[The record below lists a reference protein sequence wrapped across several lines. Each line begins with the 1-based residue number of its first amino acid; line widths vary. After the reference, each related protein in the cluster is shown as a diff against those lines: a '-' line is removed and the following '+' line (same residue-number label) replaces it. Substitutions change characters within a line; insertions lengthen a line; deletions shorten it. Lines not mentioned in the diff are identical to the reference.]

1 MATVDRRKLVFTDET
16 GFHLAFTRA
25 FGRAPRGARVVGRV
39 PFKRG
44 SNHSLIGSLGLRGML
59 ASMLLTGSVDHA
71 VFDAFVNELLL
82 PQLRAGDV
90 LLLDNLPAHK
100 ASAIEESAA
109 RAKAGVI
116 WLPAYSPDFSPN
128 ENCWL
133 KIKTFVRG
141 RQPRTAPDL
150 NKVVSA
156 AIQAVTKEDIAAWFK
171 HCGY

>member
-1 MATVDRRKLVFTDET
+1 MAAVDRRKLIFTDET

-25 FGRAPRGARVVGRV
+25 FGRAPRGQRVVGHV
-39 PFKRG
+39 PFNRG
-44 SNHSLIGSLGLRGML
+44 ANHSLIGSLGLRGIV
-59 ASMLLTGSVDHA
+59 ASLLLKGSIDHVA
-71 VFDAFVNELLL
+71 FDAFINELLL

-100 ASAIEESAA
+100 ASNVEQSVA
-109 RAKAGVI
+109 RAKAELI

-133 KIKTFVRG
+133 KMKTFVRG
-141 RQPRTAPDL
+141 QQPRTVQDL
-150 NKVVSA
+150 NKAVSR
-156 AIQAVTKEDIAAWFK
+156 AIQAITKEDIAAWFT

>member
-1 MATVDRRKLVFTDET
+1 MDRRKLVFTDET
-16 GFHLAFTRA
+16 GFHLALTRA
-25 FGRAPRGARVVGRV
+25 FGRAPKGERVRGHV

-44 SNHSLIGSLGLRGML
+44 SNHSLIGSLGLRGMVAAL
-59 ASMLLTGSVDHA
+59 FLKGSVDHV

-82 PQLRAGDV
+82 PQVRAGDV

-100 ASAIEESAA
+100 ASAVEESAA
-109 RAKAGVI
+109 RVKAEVV

-141 RQPRTAPDL
+141 EQPRTAPDL
-150 NKVVSA
+150 NKAVSA
-156 AIQAVTKEDIAAWFK
+156 AIQTVTKEDIDAWFK

>member
-1 MATVDRRKLVFTDET
+1 MAKVDRRKLVFTDET

-25 FGRAPRGARVVGRV
+25 FGRAPRGERVVGHV

-44 SNHSLIGSLGLRGML
+44 PNHSLIGSLGLRGVV
-59 ASMLLTGSVDHA
+59 ASLLLTGGVNHS
-71 VFDAFVNELLL
+71 VFDAFINELLL
-82 PQLRAGDV
+82 PRVRTGDV

-100 ASAIEESAA
+100 ASAVEESAA
-109 RAKAGVI
+109 RAKAEVI
-116 WLPAYSPDFSPN
+116 WLPPYSPDFSPN

-141 RQPRTAPDL
+141 QQPRTAPDL
-150 NKVVSA
+150 NKAVSA
-156 AIQAVTKEDIAAWFK
+156 AIETVTKEDIDAWFK

>member
-1 MATVDRRKLVFTDET
+1 MAKVDRRKLIFTDET
-16 GFHLAFTRA
+16 GFHLALTRA
-25 FGRAPRGARVVGRV
+25 FGRAPRGQRVVGHV

-44 SNHSLIGSLGLRGML
+44 ANHSLIGSLGLRGMV
-59 ASMLLTGSVDHA
+59 ASLLLQGSVDHI

-90 LLLDNLPAHK
+90 VLLDNLPAHK
-100 ASAIEESAA
+100 ASDVEKSVST
-109 RAKAGVI
+109 AKAELI

-133 KIKTFVRG
+133 KIKTLVRG
-141 RQPRTAPDL
+141 QQPRNPPGL
-150 NKVVSA
+150 NKAVGT
-156 AIQAVTKEDIAAWFK
+156 AIRAITKEDIVAWFK

>member
-1 MATVDRRKLVFTDET
+1 MARVDRRKLVFTDET

-25 FGRAPRGARVVGRV
+25 FGRAPRGERAVGRA

-44 SNHSLIGSLGLRGML
+44 PNHSLIGSLGLRGVI
-59 ASMLLTGSVDHA
+59 ASLLLTGSIDHSA
-71 VFDAFVNELLL
+71 FDAFVNQMLL

-90 LLLDNLPAHK
+90 LLLDNLAAHH

-109 RAKAGVI
+109 RAKAEVI

-133 KIKTFVRG
+133 KVKTLVRAE
-141 RQPRTAPDL
+141 QPRTTQDL
-150 NKVVSA
+150 SKAVSA